1 MRAAFPDDYQG
12 LYTAEEFGYTDR
24 DAEKGQV
31 LDTGTTGTYGTV
43 CDEVVYISQEQRQEF
58 FDLAT
63 GFYGKNK
70 GNAVVKYICANM
82 GLESTTNMTVE
93 QFEEAM
99 IILRNGIEA
108 DKKNAAQEEENSEGV
123 ESKNE

>member
-1 MRAAFPDDYQG
+1 M
-12 LYTAEEFGYTDR
+12 
-24 DAEKGQV
+24 
-31 LDTGTTGTYGTV
+31 
-43 CDEVVYISQEQRQEF
+43 
-58 FDLAT
+58 
-63 GFYGKNK
+63 
-70 GNAVVKYICANM
+70 KYICANM